1 MKDWEH
7 LIRLAI
13 LCAGAVLAF
22 VVARAFFVPAT
33 FGEIGHYRAAA
44 VLEARERE
52 PRYADRATCAVCH
65 DDVVTLQQEKRS
77 RHARFSCQACHGP
90 LGRHVE
96 SAGDLKPTAPDAAT
110 LCVRCHEKTAGRPPL
125 LPLVNP
131 AEHSGGERCTTCHSP
146 HTPAI

>member
-7 LIRLAI
+7 LIRLAL
-13 LCAGAVLAF
+13 LCASAALAF
-22 VVARAFFVPAT
+22 AIARAVFVPAT

-52 PRYADRATCAVCH
+52 PRYADRATCDVCH
-65 DDVVTLQQEKRS
+65 SEVVTLQQEKKS

-90 LGRHVE
+90 LGQHVE
-96 SAGDLKPTAPDAAT
+96 SAGDLKPAT
-110 LCVRCHEKTAGRPPL
+110 LDAGVPCARCHEKTAGRPAL
-125 LPLVNP
+125 LPLVNTQ
-131 AEHSGGERCTTCHSP
+131 EHSSGERCTTCHSP